1 MLYTI
6 IQYKYLFCKRQYD
19 SFALFLCDADVCA
32 AVQHKITKKSAC
44 TVTFYMYDSLP
55 FIKYLNFRVILTVCH
70 NLK

>member
-1 MLYTI
+1 MILSC
-6 IQYKYLFCKRQYD
+6 F
-19 SFALFLCDADVCA
+19 FLCDASVCA

-44 TVTFYMYDSLP
+44 AVTFYMYDSLP